1 MPIKAPISKKI
12 MIAGMARVTP
22 LTIEFSISAQPKP
35 QRQAT
40 KAAIATPNNIGI

>member
-35 QRQAT
+35 QRQAI
-40 KAAIATPNNIGI
+40 KAAIATPNSIGI